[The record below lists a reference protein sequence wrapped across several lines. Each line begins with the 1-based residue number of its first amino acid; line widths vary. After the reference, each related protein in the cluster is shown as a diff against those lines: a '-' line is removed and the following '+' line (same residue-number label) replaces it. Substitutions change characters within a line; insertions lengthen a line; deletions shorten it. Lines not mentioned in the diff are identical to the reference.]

1 MSITLKIFAMA
12 GGIFFLIA
20 PLSGFSAGTRP
31 ETRLQEPQV
40 CNGFE
45 QSIDFQ
51 LQDLNNSTYML
62 SSYRGKRPVI
72 LLFWTTWCPMC
83 REGIKKLNAM
93 YPQLVKDDFEV
104 LSINVREQE
113 AKVFSFVKSNS
124 LAFKIL
130 LDKTGN
136 TAKDYG
142 LVGIP
147 TYIIIDKEGCVR
159 FRDHFLP
166 QDELKAMVAK

>member
-1 MSITLKIFAMA
+1 MSNTLKICMVIWVTFL
-12 GGIFFLIA
+12 LIA

-31 ETRLQEPQV
+31 ETFVQESPV
-40 CNGFE
+40 CSGFE
-45 QSIDFQ
+45 QSFDFQ
-51 LQDLNNSTYML
+51 LQDLNNVTYML

-83 REGIKKLNAM
+83 REGIKKLNEM
-93 YPQLVKDDFEV
+93 YPQLVKDNFEV

-113 AKVFSFVKSNS
+113 SKVSRFVKANS

-147 TYIIIDKEGCVR
+147 TYIIIDKEGCIR

-166 QDELKAMVAK
+166 QEELKAMVVK